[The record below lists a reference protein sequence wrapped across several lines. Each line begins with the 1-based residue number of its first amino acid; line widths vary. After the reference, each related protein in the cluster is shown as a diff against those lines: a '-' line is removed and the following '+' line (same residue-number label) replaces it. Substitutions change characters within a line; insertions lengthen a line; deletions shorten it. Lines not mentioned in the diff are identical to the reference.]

1 MTGLYMITA
10 SVMKGLKMNPKLFYA
25 FNGVITKLLSVF
37 TIADQQE
44 NLFRTKQC
52 TWNENPMKIN

>member
-1 MTGLYMITA
+1 
-10 SVMKGLKMNPKLFYA
+10 MKGLKMNPKLFYA
-25 FNGVITKLLSVF
+25 FNGVMTKLLSVF

-52 TWNENPMKIN
+52 TWNENPMKVN